1 MTDSTEVNGKTA
13 TPAGSKEI
21 DILQSQLRSE
31 HEMYLRSL
39 ADFDNY
45 RRRIER
51 DIASS
56 VESGKR
62 DLILSFLEIV
72 DSFERALQQVGNASA
87 ALVEGLEA
95 THRKTL
101 ALLQT
106 QGVAP
111 YKSVGEK
118 FDPALH
124 EAVATVSSSEYV
136 PGVVIDELRRGYRS
150 GDKVLRPALVR
161 VSSQT

>member
-21 DILQSQLRSE
+21 EIPQSQLRSE

-56 VESGKR
+56 VEHGKR